1 MPTDERSPI
10 PHEWSF
16 EAGCDALKGDHASE
30 ARTLDA
36 LDLLSSFYSDREDE
50 VIQVLLGQL
59 RNGRTPE
66 IRESASLRLAL
77 TFSEGSSA
85 ALREALPDLD
95 DETRRHA
102 EIDLEASELR
112 VVRAMTS
119 SIDKRGDEEVRKD
132 NEARLSEAGGK
143 AGRRLTKF
151 ANAEERH
158 EFSGDSL
165 LHEPSVKAD
174 LAPGGAGY
182 RVDFVPSN
190 PRAAAFTVW
199 MGARGFR
206 FSVGAHEASFTGS
219 VVTKLGWAFWKSG
232 LRSYVRSVRNGR
244 IEAYVSPDGAEAL
257 YLLPLAGK
265 GVEEFKSSS
274 AVPSHESLPSD
285 WGRTLYEPYV
295 G

>member
-1 MPTDERSPI
+1 M
-10 PHEWSF
+10 
-16 EAGCDALKGDHASE
+16 
-30 ARTLDA
+30 DA
-36 LDLLSSFYSDREDE
+36 LDLVSSFYSDREDE
-50 VIQVLLGQL
+50 VIQVLQGQL

-66 IRESASLRLAL
+66 IRKSASLRLAI

-95 DETRRHA
+95 EETRRHA

-112 VVRAMTS
+112 VVRALTS
-119 SIDKRGDEEVRKD
+119 SVDERGDEEVCKE
-132 NEARLSEAGGK
+132 NEAQLTKAGGK
-143 AGRRLTKF
+143 ARRRLTKF
-151 ANAEERH
+151 AMAEERH
-158 EFSGDSL
+158 EFSGDCL
-165 LHEPSVKAD
+165 LFPPSVKPD

-190 PRAAAFTVW
+190 PRAAAFSIW

-206 FSVGAHEASFTGS
+206 LSVGAHEASLSRS
-219 VVTKLGWAFWKSG
+219 VATKLGWVFWKFG
-232 LRSYVRSVRNGR
+232 LRSYVSSVRSGR

-274 AVPSHESLPSD
+274 VVPSHESMPSD